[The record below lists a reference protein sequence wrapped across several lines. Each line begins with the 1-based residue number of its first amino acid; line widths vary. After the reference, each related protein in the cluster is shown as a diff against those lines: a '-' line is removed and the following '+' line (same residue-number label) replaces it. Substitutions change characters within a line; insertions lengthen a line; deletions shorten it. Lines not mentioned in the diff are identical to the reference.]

1 MDLQQN
7 LDLGILMDKKFMAVD
22 YSRQNQRQKKQQN
35 SLGELVC
42 CGNHVFR
49 VINGKRYWISTP
61 PDGYEDKI
69 WHRYWLLLD
78 TMLDAW
84 CYMKKNLLFGV

>member
-7 LDLGILMDKKFMAVD
+7 LDLGILMEKKFMRVD
-22 YSRQNQRQKKQQN
+22 YTRQDQTLKKQHQD
-35 SLGELVC
+35 LGQIVC

-49 VINGKRYWISTP
+49 VINGQRYWISKP

-69 WHRYWLLLD
+69 WSR
-78 TMLDAW
+78 
-84 CYMKKNLLFGV
+84 

>member
-7 LDLGILMDKKFMAVD
+7 LDLGILMDKKFMRVD
-22 YSRQNQRQKKQQN
+22 YSRQNQKQKMQQKD
-35 SLGELVC
+35 SGQIVC

-49 VINGKRYWISTP
+49 VINGTRYWISTP

-69 WHRYWLLLD
+69 WSR
-78 TMLDAW
+78 
-84 CYMKKNLLFGV
+84 

>member
-7 LDLGILMDKKFMAVD
+7 LDLGILMDKKFMRVD
-22 YSRQNQRQKKQQN
+22 YTRQSQQQN
-35 SLGELVC
+35 RQQKDLGQIVC

-61 PDGYEDKI
+61 PDGDEDKI
-69 WHRYWLLLD
+69 WHR
-78 TMLDAW
+78 
-84 CYMKKNLLFGV
+84 